1 MDFTKGL
8 YRVMAPNGSEIGL
21 INGDEFVR
29 NGLELI
35 YRIDDEEVYTAGS
48 NAQLLGY
55 LTGRTAHDLNGNT
68 LFTIEDK

>member
-1 MDFTKGL
+1 MDFTKGC

-29 NGLELI
+29 NGLDLI

-48 NAQLLGY
+48 NTQLLGF
-55 LTGRTAHDLNGNT
+55 LTGRIAHDLNGNT